1 MVIRVRYYAILRDI
15 TGKSEESLEIKE
27 RKLSELIS
35 LLNNKY
41 PKLSE
46 FMGKYK
52 ITVLVNGSICSDDCL
67 IKDGD
72 LVEFLPPSSGGSG
85 SDEVRIISKDDVIDL
100 NAVVNE
106 LRSNPS
112 LRDCG
117 SIAIYIGIVKGLVNG
132 KAVHELEYIIHED
145 YTYKKLKEIINDIK
159 GRYKGIKVVKIYHR
173 KGRLKPGEE
182 ALYTFITGVRRK
194 DVFQTLS
201 EIINR
206 IKLESGI
213 WKIERREDGEYWV
226 IGDGERI
233 PRKPHSSSDH
243 T

>member
-1 MVIRVRYYAILRDI
+1 VIRVRYYAILRDI

>member
-15 TGKSEESLEIKE
+15 TDKSEESLEIKE
-27 RKLSELIS
+27 CKLSELIS

-41 PKLSE
+41 PKLNE
-46 FMGKYK
+46 FMSKYK
-52 ITVLVNGSICSDDCL
+52 VTVLVNSSVCSDDCL

-72 LVEFLPPSSGGSG
+72 LVEFLPPSSGGSS

-100 NAVVNE
+100 NAVVDE
-106 LRSNPS
+106 LRSDPS

-132 KAVHELEYIIHED
+132 KTVHELEYVVHED
-145 YTYKKLKEIINDIK
+145 YTYKKLKEIINDVK
-159 GRYKGIKVVKIYHR
+159 GKYKGVKVVKIYHR

-182 ALYTFITGVRRK
+182 TLYTFVTGVRRK
-194 DVFQTLS
+194 DVFQALP
-201 EIINR
+201 EIIDR
-206 IKLESGI
+206 VKHESGI

-226 IGDGERI
+226 LGDGERI
-233 PRKPHSSSDH
+233 PRKTHSSSNH

>member
-1 MVIRVRYYAILRDI
+1 MIRVRYYAILRDI